1 MSDLPAPRQPYR
13 AAVVFHAILAG
24 VILLVAAISGGDLV
38 RRWRCVRL
46 LGRRDRLELVPI
58 PAAGDTG
65 RRSALER
72 WRRGREAVSALVE
85 DLVGDLR
92 G

>member
-38 RRWRCVRL
+38 KT
-46 LGRRDRLELVPI
+46 LGVALAYFVAATGWSWFRFRQRETLA
-58 PAAGDTG
+58 AAG
-65 RRSALER
+65 RSS
-72 WRRGREAVSALVE
+72 G
-85 DLVGDLR
+85 GD
-92 G
+92 GGEKS